1 MANLLQLF
9 EEKQMKSLASNK
21 SIDSFSAGDTV
32 RVNVVVSDGGNER
45 IQVFEGVCIAKK
57 NRGLHSA
64 FTVRKISNDQ
74 GVERKFP
81 IYSPKVESITVVKRG
96 KVRRAKIY
104 YLRGLRGKAARI
116 AERKTKRY

>member
-9 EEKQMKSLASNK
+9 EEKQMKALSSNK
-21 SIDSFSAGDTV
+21 SIDSFSPGDTV
-32 RVNVVVSDGGNER
+32 RVNVIVSDGGNER
-45 IQVFEGVCIAKK
+45 IQIFEGVCIAKK

-64 FTVRKISNDQ
+64 FTVRKISNDE

-104 YLRGLRGKAARI
+104 YLRALRGKAARI
-116 AERKTKRY
+116 VEKKTKRY